1 MNSHRWHP
9 SPPPSPSQP
18 APWYSQII
26 NGLQLYSEITTWLIA
41 PLHKVDSN
49 PNFTWVFC
57 RARASTATRLSS
69 LQARGWN
76 TLPRFLGTVDLVFCP
91 VTSIQGV
98 PGLVPLLILVLL
110 GKLLVTLDD
119 VGALG
124 FASSLYSEKLKDIF
138 TKPFSSW
145 ILPWTSQPP
154 WPWGRG
160 SLPAISSSS
169 GSSPDCRQFAF
180 HSYPGFWKSYRWH
193 KNRRRRRWSENW
205 IAKQV
210 RHCRRHDQGQPFF
223 FLYNHR
229 CALPLSRSKLFY
241 CSSCDSLH
249 EDCMCI

>member
-1 MNSHRWHP
+1 MKTKVTRNDNWEGRSNSP
-9 SPPPSPSQP
+9 VCV
-18 APWYSQII
+18 
-26 NGLQLYSEITTWLIA
+26 NLGDTWNRKLFYVRFFVTIWFQ
-41 PLHKVDSN
+41 V
-49 PNFTWVFC
+49 
-57 RARASTATRLSS
+57 
-69 LQARGWN
+69 
-76 TLPRFLGTVDLVFCP
+76 RFLGTVDLVFCP

-98 PGLVPLLILVLL
+98 PGLVTLLILVLL

-124 FASSLYSEKLKDIF
+124 FVSSLYSEKLKDIF

-145 ILPWTSQPP
+145 ILHLGLHSLLGSQVAVLFLPLPP
-154 WPWGRG
+154 LQDR
-160 SLPAISSSS
+160 LRH
-169 GSSPDCRQFAF
+169 CRQFAF
-180 HSYPGFWKSYRWH
+180 HSHPGFWKSYRWH

>member
-1 MNSHRWHP
+1 MKTKVTRNDNWEGRSNSP
-9 SPPPSPSQP
+9 VCV
-18 APWYSQII
+18 
-26 NGLQLYSEITTWLIA
+26 NLGDTWNRKLFYVRFFVTIWFQ
-41 PLHKVDSN
+41 V
-49 PNFTWVFC
+49 
-57 RARASTATRLSS
+57 
-69 LQARGWN
+69 
-76 TLPRFLGTVDLVFCP
+76 RFLGTVDLVFCP

-98 PGLVPLLILVLL
+98 PGLVTLLILVLL

-160 SLPAISSSS
+160 SLPATSSSS

-210 RHCRRHDQGQPFF
+210 RHSRCHDQGQ
-223 FLYNHR
+223 H
-229 CALPLSRSKLFY
+229 
-241 CSSCDSLH
+241 
-249 EDCMCI
+249 